1 MTQIVLDA
9 SHNVWTAL
17 KKTLEGMMVGYM
29 IGRQTSANRHVAQQ
43 LINVGEYRQDEY
55 YNLVASLNTKTIASI
70 RSEFDS

>member
-1 MTQIVLDA
+1 MVLQEEKKEK
-9 SHNVWTAL
+9 SAL

-43 LINVGEYRQDEY
+43 LINVGEYKQDEY

>member
-1 MTQIVLDA
+1 MTQMVLHA
-9 SHNVWTAL
+9 GHNVWSAL

-43 LINVGEYRQDEY
+43 LINVGEYKQDEY

>member
-1 MTQIVLDA
+1 MVLHA
-9 SHNVWTAL
+9 GHNVWSAL

-43 LINVGEYRQDEY
+43 LINVGEYKQDEY

>member
-1 MTQIVLDA
+1 MTQMVLHA
-9 SHNVWTAL
+9 GHNVWSAI

-43 LINVGEYRQDEY
+43 LINVGEYKQDEY